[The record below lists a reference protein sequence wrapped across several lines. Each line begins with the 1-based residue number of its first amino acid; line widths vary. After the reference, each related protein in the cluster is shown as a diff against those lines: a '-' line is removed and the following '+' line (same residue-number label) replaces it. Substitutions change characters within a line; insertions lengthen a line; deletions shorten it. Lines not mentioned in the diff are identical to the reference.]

1 MKYIIS
7 ENQMAVI
14 LAKVAAENSDESI
27 AKVILNSIKKGQAR
41 IVDYS
46 DNISMNDETQFGFH
60 FHPNE
65 KIIFTIGGLPIEI
78 NRFLVGSKG
87 STSFVYEIEIP
98 FFGNKEIEVSDV
110 LGEIIFEL
118 LLDQVKQK

>member
-41 IVDYS
+41 IVDYRKFS
-46 DNISMNDETQFGFH
+46 DINYSE
-60 FHPNE
+60 
-65 KIIFTIGGLPIEI
+65 IIFTIGGLKIEMTKI
-78 NRFLVGSKG
+78 VNGDWDHSI
-87 STSFVYEIEIP
+87 SIVYRIVIP

-110 LGEIIFEL
+110 LGEIIYEL
-118 LLDQVKQK
+118 LIDQVK

>member
-14 LAKVAAENSDESI
+14 LAKVAAENNDESI

-41 IVDYS
+41 IVHYS
-46 DNISMNDETQFGFH
+46 KDDDGNYREIF
-60 FHPNE
+60 
-65 KIIFTIGGLPIEI
+65 FTIGGLKIEMTKMFYGH
-78 NRFLVGSKG
+78 RHGSG
-87 STSFVYEIEIP
+87 SFWYVYKIEIP
-98 FFGNKEIEVSDV
+98 FFGNKEIKVSDV

-118 LLDQVKQK
+118 LIDQIK

>member
-41 IVDYS
+41 VVNYRNYDNGDYY
-46 DNISMNDETQFGFH
+46 DIF
-60 FHPNE
+60 
-65 KIIFTIGGLPIEI
+65 FTIGGLKIEI
-78 NRFLVGSKG
+78 SKVVYG
-87 STSFVYEIEIP
+87 GWEHSFSYGYKIEIP
-98 FFGNKEIEVSDV
+98 FFGNKEIKVSDV

-118 LLDQVKQK
+118 LIDQIKQK

>member
-41 IVDYS
+41 IVDYYG
-46 DNISMNDETQFGFH
+46 NI
-60 FHPNE
+60 
-65 KIIFTIGGLPIEI
+65 K
-78 NRFLVGSKG
+78 
-87 STSFVYEIEIP
+87 
-98 FFGNKEIEVSDV
+98 
-110 LGEIIFEL
+110 
-118 LLDQVKQK
+118 

>member
-1 MKYIIS
+1 MKYVIS

-41 IVDYS
+41 IVDYRKF
-46 DNISMNDETQFGFH
+46 DNMNYRE
-60 FHPNE
+60 
-65 KIIFTIGGLPIEI
+65 IIFTIGGLKIEMAKI
-78 NRFLVGSKG
+78 VNGDPEHFYSIDYRIV
-87 STSFVYEIEIP
+87 IP

-110 LGEIIFEL
+110 LGEIIYEL
-118 LLDQVKQK
+118 LIDQVK

>member
-41 IVDYS
+41 IVDYRKFS
-46 DNISMNDETQFGFH
+46 DINYSE
-60 FHPNE
+60 
-65 KIIFTIGGLPIEI
+65 IIFTIGGLKIEMTKMVNGDWDHSI
-78 NRFLVGSKG
+78 SI
-87 STSFVYEIEIP
+87 VYRIVIP

-118 LLDQVKQK
+118 LIDQVK